1 MRDEKLPRLAAEERD
16 VSPGTEGAKRGAPRE
31 GAPPGMDFR
40 TKEEQVADF
49 LREGIISGMFPR
61 GSRLKQ
67 AEIAERLQLS
77 ITPVREALKLLE
89 AEGYVSGDSYRG
101 ACVVPFDATASQEV
115 LELRLLLESR
125 LIRGTVENITARD
138 LTDLRVLAD
147 EFAQAFSS
155 GDRASARGINYR
167 FHRRLYAIASMPQ
180 TLHFV
185 QILWARY
192 PFDLINAVEGRGKH
206 AVEEHD
212 EILRALLDADASAAT
227 LAMRKHI
234 ESGWSLLRPM
244 ENLK

>member
-1 MRDEKLPRLAAEERD
+1 MQAAVPTSTLQID
-16 VSPGTEGAKRGAPRE
+16 L
-31 GAPPGMDFR
+31 R

-67 AEIAERLQLS
+67 AEIAEQLQLS

-101 ACVVPFDATASQEV
+101 ARVVPFDETASEEV

-125 LIRGTVENITARD
+125 LTRATAEKVTAQDITE
-138 LTDLRVLAD
+138 LRALAD
-147 EFAQAFSS
+147 EFEQAFNR
-155 GDRASARGINYR
+155 GDRAAARGVNYR
-167 FHRRLYAIASMPQ
+167 FHRRMYSIADMPQ

-192 PFDLINAVEGRGKH
+192 PFDLINAVEGRGPE
-206 AVEEHD
+206 AAREHD
-212 EILRALLDADASAAT
+212 EILNALLQGDASAAM

-234 ESGWSLLRPM
+234 ESVWSLLRKPV
-244 ENLK
+244 